1 MSAVTDKRYALV
13 LSGGGVRATAF
24 HLGVI
29 LRLAV
34 DGQLERVRTLSTV
47 SGGSLA
53 AGLVF
58 SRAGLAWP
66 SSGKFVETVLPQARS
81 ALAEHSLQGGA
92 FVRMLRRPWKLFASR
107 GDIFAEALEEV
118 WGIRGTLK
126 EIAEEPRWLINATCY
141 ETGRNWRF
149 SQRHI
154 GDWKF
159 GHNFTQSVPISLA
172 IAASAAIPYM
182 AGLVKLSIDPHGWF
196 SVNPATDE
204 PVETIRPIRNA
215 VRLWDGGVYENLG
228 MEAVYKPQRGFVDKD
243 IGLMIISDA
252 SAYLGDALGPATG
265 VFTTRYPCLRP
276 PRLFDIATEQ
286 TRSLRARI
294 LMEAIIDGRLPG
306 TIVRLGRSVDYIDN
320 QAKRHR
326 KELPRDAFLAENAVD
341 AAARYPT
348 DASRMTMTHYCNLL
362 RHGFETADATL
373 TGYRPIDFPRSFLWG
388 DIINQLGPRQ

>member
-1 MSAVTDKRYALV
+1 MSAVADKRYALV

-34 DGQLERVRTLSTV
+34 DGQLERVGVLSTV

-66 SSGKFVETVLPQARS
+66 SSGQFVEAILPEARS

-92 FVRMLRRPWKLFASR
+92 FVRLLRRPWKLFASR
-107 GDIFAEALEEV
+107 GDIFAEALEKV

-149 SQRHI
+149 SQKHI

-182 AGLVKLSIDPHGWF
+182 AGLVQLSINPDGWF

-204 PVETIRPIRNA
+204 PVEIIRPVRDA

-228 MEAVYKPQRGFVDKD
+228 MEAVYKPQCGFVDKD

-265 VFTTRYPCLRP
+265 VFTIRYPFLRP

-294 LMEAIIDGRLPG
+294 LGLRYVVPCFADWQGNPIQPG
-306 TIVRLGRSVDYIDN
+306 NCDYDVVECGSQVMN
-320 QAKRHR
+320 GVADDQ
-326 KELPRDAFLAENAVD
+326 RDAGWKLCNADGLDPLLSGLKIILDDQSCEVRIKKGVVLVD
-341 AAARYPT
+341 KFVDVA
-348 DASRMTMTHYCNLL
+348 
-362 RHGFETADATL
+362 
-373 TGYRPIDFPRSFLWG
+373 
-388 DIINQLGPRQ
+388 LGPLNF